1 MASQL
6 DQLSEECNRLM
17 FEAVNEDSLSKLQ
30 LANGIFSPI
39 ELLNSLAQCNEE
51 GETPLTVAMKRKN
64 IPVIKEMVT
73 WMLDYQD
80 HLSHKKECKSM
91 PIFIIEQLSH
101 HIPVLQSKEWYDQYG
116 HYTNYRGDR
125 KSWLE
130 LIDLVFLKSNSLTR
144 QDKIIA
150 LELIGALAI
159 IHCYESM
166 TRFALKCWR
175 EAMTLRYFPQDGE
188 PLLQGSIRLRLLL
201 NDWLHHLRRRWLLNN
216 NSCSLLFFFFA
227 VDSNLTLL

>member
-1 MASQL
+1 
-6 DQLSEECNRLM
+6 
-17 FEAVNEDSLSKLQ
+17 
-30 LANGIFSPI
+30 
-39 ELLNSLAQCNEE
+39 LAQCNEE

-64 IPVIKEMVT
+64 IRVTKEMVT

-91 PIFIIEQLSH
+91 PIFIIDQLSH
-101 HIPVLQSKEWYDQYG
+101 HIPVLEAHRMYHRFRHAISGESLIGDW
-116 HYTNYRGDR
+116 RFCDR

-130 LIDLVFLKSNSLTR
+130 LIDLVFLQSTSLTR